1 MTSSGAIILILF
13 CTHNLEATFCALSRK
28 KYSTT
33 HFYIIILHYGDGL
46 SHMLLSEKYFKK
58 VKKKIY
64 RKKIVLRKEV

>member
-64 RKKIVLRKEV
+64 RKKIVLGKEV